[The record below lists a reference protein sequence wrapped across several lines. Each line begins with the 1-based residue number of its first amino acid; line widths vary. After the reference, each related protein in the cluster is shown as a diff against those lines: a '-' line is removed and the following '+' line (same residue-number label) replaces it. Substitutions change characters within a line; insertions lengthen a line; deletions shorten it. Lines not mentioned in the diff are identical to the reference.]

1 MEKMMVSVS
10 VLMPVYNTP
19 AGFLAE
25 AVESILNQTFGE
37 FEFLIVDDCSTLK
50 ETTEYLNS
58 LDDPRV
64 KIIRNHENLGITKSL
79 NIGIREAA
87 GKYIARMDS
96 DDISLPQRLEKQYA
110 FMEAHPEVVV
120 CGSRAQRFG
129 TLSSIW
135 HVATGDQELY
145 RIRLLFRN
153 AGPAHPSVMY
163 RREDLLKYHL
173 FYDERLRYAQDYMMW
188 VNALR
193 VGVVHCMDDILIR
206 YRFHEGQVS
215 TAKAAEQRRCDNFVQ
230 AEQLSCLLDHVD
242 LQTADRHK
250 SYVDDDILTEE
261 SYRWFKKL
269 IEANNKKG
277 VYDKGKFRTH
287 VESLIEDKLYPTY
300 GINWKNLYSFRILF
314 KYLPASYV
322 FYKAKK
328 IVAHKLG
335 QIRYSCAR

>member
-1 MEKMMVSVS
+1 MVPVS

-120 CGSRAQRFG
+120 CGADAECFG
-129 TLSSIW
+129 DHKGIW
-135 HVATGDQELY
+135 HYNIHDQEMY
-145 RIRLLFRN
+145 RIRLLFEN
-153 AGPAHPSVMY
+153 TGPLHPSVMY
-163 RREDLLKYHL
+163 RREGLMKHHL
-173 FYDERLRYAQDYMMW
+173 FYDESLRYAQDYRMW
-188 VNALR
+188 VNISRLGAVAGLDE
-193 VGVVHCMDDILIR
+193 VLIR
-206 YRFHEGQVS
+206 YRLHGGQVS
-215 TAKAAEQRRCDNFVQ
+215 QAKVEEQRRCDNLTMAVQ
-230 AEQLSCLLDHVD
+230 LERLMDHVD
-242 LQTADRHK
+242 MQTADRHNT
-250 SYVDDDILTEE
+250 YVRDNKLTEDA
-261 SYRWFKKL
+261 YRWFKKL
-269 IEANNKKG
+269 IEANDERG
-277 VYDKGKFRTH
+277 VYDKEKFRNY
-287 VESLIEDKLYPTY
+287 VAGMIEKKLYPTY
-300 GINWKNLYSFRILF
+300 GIDWKNLYSYRILF
-314 KYLPASYV
+314 KYLPVSYV
-322 FYKAKK
+322 LSILKK
-328 IVAHKLG
+328 IAVNKFKRKISSFNL
-335 QIRYSCAR
+335 